1 MVGDPLF
8 NASALASQSFNRTK
22 PRATDRPA
30 FMEIACESRR
40 FVGRSPGRTQA
51 SAATCLSARS
61 KFVINKIPG
70 GRKSKLHLHYDPEK
84 GAVRLIVKHKLN
96 DGGRLI

>member
-70 GRKSKLHLHYDPEK
+70 EGNLNFTYTTIPKKGRFD
-84 GAVRLIVKHKLN
+84 
-96 DGGRLI
+96 